1 MTDNQEHAIVPGC
14 GRQLRRTRERLGL
27 SLDDIASELRLSGH
41 QIQALE
47 EDDWDQLP
55 GATYARGYLR
65 SYGRLLGLDVD
76 QLLAG
81 ASTQEI
87 ELSRT
92 EPEIEARTSPEPGTG
107 TNEAPRQPSG
117 HFPWA
122 WTTVVVV
129 VAVLA
134 TGYWQYREGGLM
146 PDPAGLSGDA
156 AVAVHDE
163 SDASASGAG
172 DAAETAWLD
181 EGEGADEPRM
191 PTEPGKAVFQFNDRS
206 WADVRDAGG
215 ERLLYRSF
223 PRGRR
228 VEIQGQPPFRVFLG
242 NARAV
247 RVEYMGD
254 VVTPAATSGRLYVR
268 FVLGAPSG

>member
-1 MTDNQEHAIVPGC
+1 MTDNQEHAIAPGC
-14 GRQLRRTRERLGL
+14 GRQLRRTREQLGL

-47 EDDWDQLP
+47 ADDWDQLP

-87 ELSRT
+87 EISRG
-92 EPEIEARTSPEPGTG
+92 EPEIEARTRRVPGTDAS
-107 TNEAPRQPSG
+107 EAAPAPSRG
-117 HFPWA
+117 FPWG
-122 WTTVVVV
+122 WTTVVVLA
-129 VAVLA
+129 AVLA
-134 TGYWQYREGGLM
+134 AGYWQYREGGLT
-146 PDPAGLSGDA
+146 PDSAEQAVVAALDEPGVSTSGSGAAGETAKQDDG
-156 AVAVHDE
+156 E
-163 SDASASGAG
+163 AG
-172 DAAETAWLD
+172 DA
-181 EGEGADEPRM
+181 PRM
-191 PTEPGKAVFQFNDRS
+191 PTEPGRAVFQFNDRS

-228 VEIQGQPPFRVFLG
+228 IEIHGQPPFSVFLG

-254 VVTPAATSGRLYVR
+254 VVKPDAGSGRAYAR
-268 FVLGAPSG
+268 FVLGAQSG

>member
-1 MTDNQEHAIVPGC
+1 MTDKQEPAIAPGC
-14 GRQLRRTRERLGL
+14 GRQLRRTREQLGL

-76 QLLAG
+76 QLLVG

-87 ELSRT
+87 EISRK
-92 EPEIEARTSPEPGTG
+92 EPEIEARNSPAPGAEATTG
-107 TNEAPRQPSG
+107 PSAG
-117 HFPWA
+117 FPWG
-122 WTTVVVV
+122 WTTVVVM

-134 TGYWQYREGGLM
+134 AGYWQYRQGGLM
-146 PDPAGLSGDA
+146 LDPAGQPGET
-156 AVAVHDE
+156 AVAAHDE
-163 SDASASGAG
+163 SGESASGSGAAGMTALPDDG
-172 DAAETAWLD
+172 DAP
-181 EGEGADEPRM
+181 GM

-215 ERLLYRSF
+215 KRLLYRSF
-223 PRGRR
+223 SRGRR
-228 VEIQGQPPFRVFLG
+228 VEIQGQPPFSVFLG

-247 RVEYMGD
+247 QVEYMGD
-254 VVTPAATSGRLYVR
+254 VVTPDPNSGRLYAR